1 MDGLSKRVM
10 TPTEMTEHYVDRS
23 DFLYYRQVT
32 YKKQAKIHGPSSS
45 SEDEPRSILKVV
57 DRFHPNPALPA
68 NSDVAE
74 RSFLLSENRIVVV
87 YQLEEGRNTASSRE
101 FVVPPL
107 NPEQA
112 VILTFDPEGI
122 SNYQVSMSW

>member
-1 MDGLSKRVM
+1 M
-10 TPTEMTEHYVDRS
+10 TPTEMEEHYMDRA

-32 YKKQAKIHGPSSS
+32 YEKLSKKSATL
-45 SEDEPRSILKVV
+45 EDKVVMKSRTVIKVV
-57 DRFHPNPALPA
+57 DKFHPNPAIPP

-74 RSFLLSENRIVVV
+74 KILLFAENRIIVV

-101 FVVPPL
+101 FMAPPM

-112 VILTFDPEGI
+112 VILTFDPDGVTT
-122 SNYQVSMSW
+122 YQVSKINLFILL